1 MGSAWMFVYQGMT
14 TRLFDIYGTG
24 EHKGE
29 LPELWLRPVVGLASS
44 AAALAGAPTHAEPV
58 SLGRGRHCCF
68 SRACLL

>member
-1 MGSAWMFVYQGMT
+1 MFVYQGMT
-14 TRLFDIYGTG
+14 TRLFNIHGAG

-44 AAALAGAPTHAEPV
+44 AAALAGAPIHAKPV
-58 SLGRGRHCCF
+58 LPGCVRHGCF